1 MRRGLLAY
9 CGLIDLVAQRFRS
22 GLPLCATA
30 MTRLPNLYERLT
42 TDQQMLWNERLAAA
56 RLELGEVGYAE
67 AWRSGQAM
75 TLRQAI
81 EYALDDA

>member
-1 MRRGLLAY
+1 MRRAPLPIAE
-9 CGLIDLVAQRFRS
+9 LIDLVAQRFRS

-30 MTRLPNLYERLT
+30 MTRLPSLYERFT

-56 RLELGEVGYAE
+56 RVELGEACYEE

-75 TLRQAI
+75 TLRQAV
-81 EYALDDA
+81 EYALSEV